1 MSHIGTSWTSSHFL
15 LRCLHIMLIFR
26 NLLHLCVYVFQAK
39 VRGEFYILNF
49 GQHLPV
55 DSRMMNLRDDAKTAP
70 YVYVEP
76 LVLPGEVLR
85 CNPEAFE
92 CSAAGPLKEQFSGSV
107 IPEKRLFESNLP
119 HASQTQKD
127 YNATQNRQ
135 LNFSSNDIS
144 MYLQYLILLRFKID
158 IAGSC
163 FLMCHHWGLLR
174 VFGGLVKQS

>member
-1 MSHIGTSWTSSHFL
+1 MDEQSFPLEVPSYHADFQKFVTLMRLCFFRLKLEVRL
-15 LRCLHIMLIFR
+15 LPISF
-26 NLLHLCVYVFQAK
+26 
-39 VRGEFYILNF
+39 EW
-49 GQHLPV
+49 
-55 DSRMMNLRDDAKTAP
+55 NLRDDAKTAP